1 MLKLVKYLTRNEEI
15 LDFNCC
21 LGKNKEGIAMDG
33 GNLLKLIFTSRLRR
47 DLILALGRGPKV
59 LRELQNELRSTP
71 SSILHALKALESR
84 NIVRQNES
92 TREYELTNI
101 GYLVY
106 IQLRNVVDSFETI
119 SKFENFWLTHDVKP
133 VPEEFL
139 KTIGNLKN
147 SKLVVASPDELKSP
161 HELYTDLIK
170 RAKWVRAI
178 SSVVFREY
186 SDAFL
191 ELAFKG
197 ADIEAIL
204 PEKTYEKFINML
216 EDKELDALKK
226 LSNMRIYTL
235 EWNPRVSFTVTDY
248 VLAFGLLFPDGRY
261 DMTMDLVSYDPKARK
276 WALDLFHHYKQFAK
290 RVL

>member
-1 MLKLVKYLTRNEEI
+1 
-15 LDFNCC
+15 
-21 LGKNKEGIAMDG
+21 MDG
-33 GNLLKLIFTSRLRR
+33 ENLLKLIFTSRLRR

-106 IQLRNVVDSFETI
+106 IQLKNVVDSLEAI

-139 KTIGNLKN
+139 KTIGSLKN

-216 EDKELDALKK
+216 EDKELGALKK

>member
-1 MLKLVKYLTRNEEI
+1 M
-15 LDFNCC
+15 
-21 LGKNKEGIAMDG
+21 MDAET
-33 GNLLKLIFTSRLRR
+33 LLKLIFTSRLRR
-47 DLILALGRGPKV
+47 DLILALGRGPKI
-59 LRELQNELRSTP
+59 LKELQNELHSTP
-71 SSILHALKALESR
+71 SSILHALKALEIR
-84 NIVRQNES
+84 NIVHQNES
-92 TREYELTNI
+92 TKEYELTNT
-101 GYLVY
+101 GYLIY
-106 IQLRNVVDSFETI
+106 IQLKNILDSFDVI

-147 SKLVVASPDELKSP
+147 SQLVVASPDELKSP
-161 HELYTDLIK
+161 HEVYTDLI
-170 RAKWVRAI
+170 RNSKWVRAI

-204 PEKTYEKFINML
+204 PEKTYKKLLNML
-216 EDKELDALKK
+216 GDEEISALKK

-235 EWNPRVSFTVTDY
+235 EWNPKVSFTVTDY
-248 VLAFGLLFPDGRY
+248 VLSFGLLFPDGRY
-261 DMTMDLVSYDPKARK
+261 DMTMDLVSYDPKTRK